1 MSEVDPAGLA
11 SIGSRLKHAR
21 EARGQS
27 LEEVATQT
35 RIPIRH
41 LHAIEEGNWEA
52 LPATTYS
59 VGFVRAYAN
68 AVGLNGNELGAELRQ
83 ELGIARP
90 SYDAPAAL
98 YEPADPA
105 RVPPR
110 SLAII
115 ALLIGI
121 ALVIGYLVW
130 RNMSMDGGA
139 DPAAPVAEAPVQPA
153 PQQAQPQPAPAPA
166 TGPVVLTA
174 TDEVWLRVYEASG
187 GASLFQ
193 GVLQAGQTFQ
203 VPATAQAPQIRTG
216 RPQALNVTVGTT
228 AIPPLGAAEQTI
240 NNVSLLPADLLARA
254 GAGGTPTLPQPSQPV
269 PGPAAPPTN

>member
-1 MSEVDPAGLA
+1 MSEVDPAGVA
-11 SIGSRLKHAR
+11 SIGRRLKDAR
-21 EARGQS
+21 EAKGSS
-27 LEEVATQT
+27 LDEIATQT

-41 LHAIEEGNWEA
+41 LEHIEQGNWEA

-59 VGFVRAYAN
+59 VGFARAYAN
-68 AVGLNGNELGAELRQ
+68 AVGLNGNEIGAELRQ
-83 ELGIARP
+83 QLGATRA

-110 SLAII
+110 SLAIV
-115 ALLIGI
+115 ALLIGV
-121 ALVIGYLVW
+121 ALVAGYLIW
-130 RNMSMDGGA
+130 RNMSVGA
-139 DPAAPVAEAPVQPA
+139 DIETDVPVAEAPATPTPQPA
-153 PQQAQPQPAPAPA
+153 QPQQAALAPA

-174 TDEVWLRVYEASG
+174 TDEVWLRVYEATG

-216 RPQALNVTVGTT
+216 RPQALTVTVGTT
-228 AIPPLGAAEQTI
+228 RIPPLGNPEQTI
-240 NNVSLLPADLLARA
+240 NNVSLLPADLIARTS
-254 GAGGTPTLPQPSQPV
+254 GGQQPTVPQPSQPV
-269 PGPAAPPTN
+269 PGPAAPAN